1 MAMKSSTSAPLP
13 RTGGEAMNQE
23 RNERLDRLTRIV
35 ARAGGISDDET
46 EKIGSAPFLHARLR
60 ARIESE
66 RNSRAEHGSGWFT
79 TLLVA
84 SRAIAVLFLVTIG
97 AASAFWFSRAAA
109 KAPAVTNA
117 TVDNVSRVVTAG
129 TCALSTTDECAIS
142 TEEVLA
148 TLFAEEGGKEPK

>member
-1 MAMKSSTSAPLP
+1 MK
-13 RTGGEAMNQE
+13 NQASDE
-23 RNERLDRLTRIV
+23 QLDRLTKMV
-35 ARAGGISDDET
+35 ARAGGLSEDAAER
-46 EKIGSAPFLHARLR
+46 IGSAPFLHAGLR

-66 RNSRAEHGSGWFT
+66 RNIRVPQGSGWLA

-84 SRAIAVLFLVTIG
+84 SRAIAVLLLVTV
-97 AASAFWFSRAAA
+97 AATLAFWFSRADTPVLISA
-109 KAPAVTNA
+109 TNPP
-117 TVDNVSRVVTAG
+117 VDISRVITGG

>member
-1 MAMKSSTSAPLP
+1 
-13 RTGGEAMNQE
+13 MNQE
-23 RNERLDRLTRIV
+23 RDERLDRLTKIV
-35 ARAGGISDDET
+35 ARAGGISADEAA
-46 EKIGSAPFLHARLR
+46 KIGSAPFVSARLR

-66 RNSRAEHGSGWFT
+66 RSSQAAQGSGWFA

-97 AASAFWFSRAAA
+97 AALTFWFSR
-109 KAPAVTNA
+109 TNA
-117 TVDNVSRVVTAG
+117 PVPASGNAAVDNVSRVVTGG

-148 TLFAEEGGKEPK
+148 TLFAEQGGKETK

>member
-1 MAMKSSTSAPLP
+1 
-13 RTGGEAMNQE
+13 MNQE
-23 RNERLDRLTRIV
+23 RDEKLDRLTKII
-35 ARAGGISDDET
+35 ARAGGISDDEA
-46 EKIGSAPFLHARLR
+46 EKIGSAPFLLARLR

-66 RNSRAEHGSGWFT
+66 RNIRSEQRSGWFP

-84 SRAIAVLFLVTIG
+84 TRAIAVLFLVTIG
-97 AASAFWFSRAAA
+97 TALAFWFSRGNPPLPTAS
-109 KAPAVTNA
+109 NA
-117 TVDNVSRVVTAG
+117 TVDNVSRVITGG